1 MQRHDSSHRKL
12 MLAGASA
19 LVLCG
24 ITPAVALAQAAP
36 AQAAQTKSD
45 DVVEEVVVTGQR
57 AAIQSAQKIKQN
69 AEQLVDSITSTDIG
83 ALPDRSVTEALQ
95 RVAGVT
101 IGRTSDGRD
110 ADRISVEGSGV
121 QVRGLSWVRGE
132 LNGRDSF
139 SAKAGR
145 TLSFEDIPPE
155 LMAGVDVYK
164 NPSADIIEG
173 GVGGTVNLRTRLP
186 FDSAKRIIAYS
197 LDASYGDLAKKW
209 KPSGSVLYSDRW
221 DTGIG
226 EIGFLIDLSDS
237 KLKSRTDTISVDPYN
252 VRTDLVPGKTV
263 YVPGGYGY
271 RSLEF
276 DRERKGIDAAVQW
289 RPNDQWEATLQ
300 FLRSSALQ
308 ASTERANGFNPG
320 TADGPAAGT
329 SFTYD
334 SAGRFLKGTLADTAG
349 GTSLG
354 SSLIDTRY
362 AERSSVTS
370 DYSLNLKYNPNDKWS
385 FSGDVQY
392 IYAKTKTVDFTAFNA
407 LNGSTLPATLDVT
420 GGLPSITVN
429 NDKAFLTNPANYYL
443 QAAMDHHDR
452 NEGSELAMRFD
463 GAYTFDGDGWLKSF
477 RFGVRDTYRQA
488 TTRETAYRWDTVA
501 PSWGGP
507 SVAPISTLNGYQ
519 GYYELFPFEDYFRGK
534 AQVPAAFVMPTAS
547 FVNQYGKTST
557 ILGQIAA
564 ANGGGWRP
572 FNGDFEDQSQTG
584 GKGSTNHQ
592 KEKTL
597 AGYAMLR
604 FGHDVS
610 VGGEERELDGN
621 IGVRVVKTETQSQ
634 GLQVFNTNAEAVSE
648 GTQIPA
654 ADGQFANGAK
664 SAYVGGRDYVNIL
677 PSFNARLKIT
687 PDMFLRVAAAKAVVR
702 PDFQQLQPNYTISA
716 TNGFLTGGVCSNT
729 IPGSTRANCVYQYT
743 ANAGNPDLK
752 PIRSTQYDLAYEWYF
767 APTGSLT
774 ATVFYKD
781 IYNFITNGSQNMQF
795 TNNGVT
801 RTVQVIQ
808 PYNAGHGTI
817 KGFEV
822 AYQQYYDFLP
832 GLLKGFG
839 VQANFTYVDS
849 KGARNAAVNPYDN
862 TQVGNVTGAVG
873 EAMPL
878 EGLSKKSYNVAA
890 LYDLGKVSARLA
902 YNWRERYL
910 LTTTAANINIPAWSD
925 DYGQLDGS
933 VFYTVSDKLKIGF
946 QAVNLTNTKTKILV
960 SYPGRPEEG
969 LTGHNWVVADRRY
982 SVVLRGTF

>member
-1 MQRHDSSHRKL
+1 MAMQRPDSSHRKL
-12 MLAGASA
+12 MLGGTSA
-19 LVLCG
+19 LVLCAL
-24 ITPAVALAQAAP
+24 TPAAALAQTAP
-36 AQAAQTKSD
+36 AARD
-45 DVVEEVVVTGQR
+45 DAVVEEIVVTGQR

-139 SAKAGR
+139 SAKSGR

-164 NPSADIIEG
+164 NPSADIVEG

-209 KPSGSVLYSDRW
+209 KPSGSILYSDRW
-221 DTGIG
+221 DTSVG
-226 EIGFLIDLSDS
+226 EIGFLVDLSDS
-237 KLKSRTDTISVDPYN
+237 KLKSRTDTISLEPFHA
-252 VRTDLVPGKTV
+252 RTDLVAGKTV
-263 YVPGGYGY
+263 YVPGGFGY
-271 RSLEF
+271 RSLDF

-300 FLRSSALQ
+300 FLRSSALM
-308 ASTERANGFNPG
+308 ASSEHAVGFSPG
-320 TADGPAAGT
+320 SSDGPAAGT

-334 SAGRFLKGTLADTAG
+334 ESGHFLKGTLASTSG
-349 GTSLG
+349 GSSLG
-354 SSLIDTRY
+354 SSTIDTRY

-370 DYSLNLKYNPNDKWS
+370 DYSLNLKYNPNDKWA
-385 FSGDVQY
+385 FSGDLQY
-392 IYAKTKTVDFTAFNA
+392 IYAKTKTVDTTAFNA
-407 LNGSTLPATLDVT
+407 LSGDASAATLDLT
-420 GGLPSITVN
+420 GSLPVITMN
-429 NDKAFLTNPANYYL
+429 NDTSYTSNPASYYL
-443 QAAMDHHDR
+443 QAVMDHHDR
-452 NEGSELAMRFD
+452 NEGSELAARFD
-463 GAYTFDGDGWLKSF
+463 GAYEFDDGGWLRAF
-477 RFGVRDTYRQA
+477 RFGVRHTYRQN
-488 TTRETAYRWDTVA
+488 TTRETTYRWDTVA
-501 PSWGGP
+501 PSWSAP
-507 SVAPISTLNGYQ
+507 SIDQLSTYK
-519 GYYELFPFEDYFRGK
+519 GYYSLYSFDNYFRG
-534 AQVPAAFVMPTAS
+534 AARLPATFVMPTAA
-547 FVNQYGKTST
+547 FVKDYANFAK
-557 ILGQIAA
+557 IVGQIAA

-572 FNGDFEDQSQTG
+572 FTGDFEDQSATG
-584 GKGSTNHQ
+584 GRGSTNHQ

-597 AGYAMLR
+597 AGYALLR
-604 FGHDVS
+604 FGHDVALW
-610 VGGEERELDGN
+610 GEDREVDGN
-621 IGVRVVKTETQSQ
+621 IGVRVVGTKTESQ
-634 GLQVFNTNAEAVSE
+634 GIQIFNTN
-648 GTQIPA
+648 TQLTVPA
-654 ADGQFANGAK
+654 ADLAFANGAK
-664 SAYVGGRDYVNIL
+664 GAFVGGRDYVNVL
-677 PSFNARLKIT
+677 PSLNARLKVT
-687 PDMFLRVAAAKAVVR
+687 PEMFVRFAAAKAIVR
-702 PDFQQLQPNYTISA
+702 PDFAQMQPNYAISA
-716 TNGFLTGGVCSNT
+716 TNGYLSGGSCGSS
-729 IPGSTRANCVYQYT
+729 IPDGAQANCVYQYT

-752 PIRSTQYDLAYEWYF
+752 PVRSTQYDLAYEWYF
-767 APTGSLT
+767 ASTGSLT
-774 ATVFYKD
+774 ATAFYKD
-781 IYNFITNGSQNMQF
+781 IYNFITNGSQSLQF

-808 PYNAGHGTI
+808 PYNAGHGKI

-849 KGARNAAVNPYDN
+849 KGSRNAAANPYDN
-862 TQVGNVTGAVG
+862 TQVTNATQG
-873 EAMPL
+873 EELPL
-878 EGLSKKSYNVAA
+878 EGLSKKSYNLAA

-910 LTTTAANINIPAWSD
+910 LTTTAANINIPAWND

-946 QAVNLTNTKTKILV
+946 QAVNLTNSKTKILV

-969 LTGHNWVVADRRY
+969 LTNRNWVVADRRY
-982 SVVLRGTF
+982 SVVLRGSF

>member
-1 MQRHDSSHRKL
+1 
-12 MLAGASA
+12 
-19 LVLCG
+19 
-24 ITPAVALAQAAP
+24 
-36 AQAAQTKSD
+36 
-45 DVVEEVVVTGQR
+45 
-57 AAIQSAQKIKQN
+57 
-69 AEQLVDSITSTDIG
+69 LVDSITATDIG

-110 ADRISVEGSGV
+110 ADRLSVEGSGV

-139 SAKAGR
+139 SAKSGR

-197 LDASYGDLAKKW
+197 IDGSYGDLAKKW
-209 KPSGSVLYSDRW
+209 KPSGSILYSDRF

-226 EIGFLIDLSDS
+226 EVGSLIDLSDS
-237 KLKSRTDTISVDPYN
+237 KLKSRTDTISVDPYY

-263 YVPGGYGY
+263 YVPGGFGY
-271 RSLEF
+271 RSLDF
-276 DRERKGIDAAVQW
+276 DRERKGIDAALQW

-300 FLRSSALQ
+300 FLRSSALM
-308 ASTERANGFNPG
+308 ASSEHAVGFNVG
-320 TADGPAAGT
+320 SSNGPAAGT
-329 SFTYD
+329 TFTYD
-334 SAGRFLKGTLADTAG
+334 NGGHFTKGTLAQTPG

-354 SSLIDTRY
+354 SSTIDTRY

-392 IYAKTKTVDFTAFNA
+392 IYAKTKTVDTTAFNA
-407 LNGSTLPATLDVT
+407 LSADASPASLDLT
-420 GGLPSITVN
+420 GGLPTITMN
-429 NDKAFLTNPANYYL
+429 NDKAFTSNPASYYL
-443 QAAMDHHDR
+443 QAVMDHHDR
-452 NEGSELAMRFD
+452 NEGSELASRLD
-463 GAYTFDGDGWLKSF
+463 GAYEFDDGGWLKSLK
-477 RFGVRDTYRQA
+477 FGVRSTYRQT

-501 PSWGGP
+501 PSWSAP
-507 SVAPISTLNGYQ
+507 SIDQLAPYKGHYSLY
-519 GYYELFPFEDYFRGK
+519 PFDNYFRG
-534 AQVPAAFVMPTAS
+534 VVNLPATFVMPNAEFVHDYAS
-547 FVNQYGKTST
+547 FAKT
-557 ILGQIAA
+557 IEQIAIA
-564 ANGGGWRP
+564 GGGGWRP
-572 FNGDFEDQSQTG
+572 FAGDFESQAQAG

-597 AGYAMLR
+597 AAYAMLR
-604 FGHDVS
+604 FGHDVAI
-610 VGGEERELDGN
+610 GGEERELDGN
-621 IGVRVVKTETQSQ
+621 LGIRVVKTETTSQ
-634 GLQVFNTNAEAVSE
+634 GIQGYNLNSEASNA
-648 GTQIPA
+648 TTTIPA
-654 ADGQFANGAK
+654 AEFAFANGARRPF
-664 SAYVGGRDYVNIL
+664 VGGRDYVNVL
-677 PSFNARLKIT
+677 PSLNVRLKLQ
-687 PDMFLRVAAAKAVVR
+687 PEMFLRFAAAKAIVR
-702 PDFQQLQPNYTISA
+702 PDFAQLQPNYTISP
-716 TNGFLTGGVCSNT
+716 TNGYLSGGTCSST
-729 IPGSTRANCVYQYT
+729 IPGGAQANCVYQYT

-752 PIRSTQYDLAYEWYF
+752 PTRSTQYDLAWEWYF

-781 IYNFITNGSQNMQF
+781 IYNFITNGSQNLSF

-801 RTVQVIQ
+801 RNVQVVQ
-808 PYNAGHGTI
+808 TYNAGHGTI

-849 KGARNAAVNPYDN
+849 KGTRNAASNPYDN
-862 TQVGNVTGAVG
+862 SQLTNITTHGD
-873 EAMPL
+873 EMPL
-878 EGLSKKSYNVAA
+878 EGLSKKSYNLAA

-910 LTTTAANINIPAWSD
+910 LTTTAANINIPAWYD

-933 VFYTVSDKLKIGF
+933 VFYTINDKLKVGF

>member
-1 MQRHDSSHRKL
+1 MQRLNSSHRKV
-12 MLAGASA
+12 MFAGASA
-19 LVLCG
+19 LVLC
-24 ITPAVALAQAAP
+24 AVAPAAFAQSTAGESTTAKDN
-36 AQAAQTKSD
+36 A
-45 DVVEEVVVTGQR
+45 VVEEIVVTGQR

-95 RVAGVT
+95 RVSGVT

-139 SAKAGR
+139 SAKSGR

-197 LDASYGDLAKKW
+197 LDGSYGDLAKKW
-209 KPSGSVLYSDRW
+209 KPSGSILYSDRW

-226 EIGFLIDLSDS
+226 QLGFLIDLSDS
-237 KLKSRTDTISVDPYN
+237 KLKSRTDTISVDPFFARAN
-252 VRTDLVPGKTV
+252 LEPGKTV
-263 YVPGGYGY
+263 YVPGGFGY
-271 RSLEF
+271 RSLDF

-300 FLRSSALQ
+300 FLRSSALM
-308 ASTERANGFNPG
+308 ASSEHAVGFNPG
-320 TADGPAAGT
+320 SGDGPAAGT

-334 SAGRFLKGTLADTAG
+334 DTGHFTKGTLAQTPG
-349 GTSLG
+349 GSSLG
-354 SSLIDTRY
+354 SSTIDTRY

-370 DYSLNLKYNPNDKWS
+370 DYSLNLKYNPTDKWS

-392 IYAKTKTVDFTAFNA
+392 IYAKTKTVDTTAFNA
-407 LNGSTLPATLDVT
+407 LGSDAAPASLDLT
-420 GGLPSITVN
+420 GGLPVITMN
-429 NDKAFLTNPANYYL
+429 NDKAYTSNPASYYL
-443 QAAMDHHDR
+443 QAVMDHHDR
-452 NEGSELAMRFD
+452 NEGSELATRFD
-463 GAYTFDGDGWLKSF
+463 GAYEFDDGGWLKSLK
-477 RFGVRDTYRQA
+477 FGVRDTYRQT
-488 TTRETAYRWDTVA
+488 TTRETTYRWDTVA
-501 PSWGGP
+501 PSWSAP
-507 SVAPISTLNGYQ
+507 SIDQLAPYQ
-519 GYYELFPFEDYFRGK
+519 GSYELYPFDNYFRGK
-534 AQVPAAFVMPTAS
+534 VNLPATFVMPTAAFVHDYAS
-547 FVNQYGKTST
+547 FAKT
-557 ILGQIAA
+557 IGQISA

-572 FNGDFEDQSQTG
+572 FMGDFEDQSATG

-597 AGYAMLR
+597 AGYALLR

-610 VGGEERELDGN
+610 LWGEDRELDGN
-621 IGVRVVKTETQSQ
+621 IGVRVVKTKTESQ
-634 GLQVFNTNAEAVSE
+634 GIQVFNTN
-648 GTQIPA
+648 TQATVPA
-654 ADGQFANGAK
+654 ADLAFANGAK
-664 SAYVGGRDYVNIL
+664 SQYVGGRDYVNVL
-677 PSFNARLKIT
+677 PSLNARLKIT
-687 PDMFLRVAAAKAVVR
+687 PDMFVRFAAAKAVVR
-702 PDFQQLQPNYTISA
+702 PDFAQLQPNYTISA
-716 TNGFLTGGVCSNT
+716 TNGFLTGGACASV
-729 IPGSTRANCVYQYT
+729 IPDGAQANCVFRYT

-767 APTGSLT
+767 ASTGSLT

-781 IYNFITNGSQNMQF
+781 IYNFITNGAQNVQF

-817 KGFEV
+817 KGFELG
-822 AYQQYYDFLP
+822 YQQYYDFLP

-849 KGARNAAVNPYDN
+849 KGSRNAASNPYDSN
-862 TQVGNVTGAVG
+862 QLTNITDHGD
-873 EAMPL
+873 EMPL
-878 EGLSKKSYNVAA
+878 EGLSKKSYNLAA

-910 LTTTAANINIPAWSD
+910 LTTTAANINIPAWND

-933 VFYTVSDKLKIGF
+933 VFYTVNDKLKIGF
-946 QAVNLTNTKTKILV
+946 QAVNLTNSKTKILV

>member
-1 MQRHDSSHRKL
+1 MQRHAQSRRQF
-12 MLAGASA
+12 MYAGVSA
-19 LVLCG
+19 LVLC
-24 ITPAVALAQAAP
+24 AVAPGAAMAQARP
-36 AQAAQTKSD
+36 QAAAQD
-45 DVVEEVVVTGQR
+45 GAVVEEVIVTGQR

-95 RVAGVT
+95 RVVGVT

-132 LNGRDSF
+132 INGRDSF

-186 FDSAKRIIAYS
+186 FDSKKRIIAYS
-197 LDASYGDLAKKW
+197 LDASYGDLAKTW
-209 KPSGSVLYSDRW
+209 KPSGSILYSDRW

-226 EIGFLIDLSDS
+226 ELGFLIDLSDS
-237 KLKSRTDTISVDPYN
+237 KLKSRTDTMSVDPYN
-252 VRTDLVPGKTV
+252 VRTDLVPGRTV

-271 RSLEF
+271 RSLDF
-276 DRERKGIDAAVQW
+276 DRERKGIDAVVQW
-289 RPNDQWEATLQ
+289 RPNDQWEATLH
-300 FLRSSALQ
+300 FLRSSASQ

-320 TADGPAAGT
+320 TSNGPAAGT
-329 SFTYD
+329 TFTYD
-334 SAGRFLKGTLADTAG
+334 ASGRFLKGTLADSAG
-349 GTSLG
+349 GTNLG
-354 SSLIDTRY
+354 SSLIDTRF

-407 LNGSTLPATLDVT
+407 LNGSTRPGTLDVT
-420 GGLPSITVN
+420 GGLPTITAN
-429 NDKAFLTNPANYYL
+429 NDSAFLANPANYYL

-452 NEGSELAMRFD
+452 NEGSELAARFD
-463 GAYTFDGDGWLKSF
+463 GAYTFDDDGWLKSV
-477 RFGVRDTYRQA
+477 RFGVRHTYRQA
-488 TTRETAYRWDTVA
+488 TTRETSYRWDTIA
-501 PSWGGP
+501 PSWSGAP
-507 SVAPISTLNGYQ
+507 SIDKLSGYQ
-519 GYYELFPFEDYFRGK
+519 GYYELFSFDDFFRGK
-534 AQVPAAFVMPTAS
+534 ANVPAAFVMPTAS
-547 FVNQYGKTST
+547 FVNQYGVTST
-557 ILGQIAA
+557 ILGGIAA

-572 FNGDFEDQSQTG
+572 FNGDFEDQNQTG

-604 FGHDVS
+604 FGHDVPLW
-610 VGGEERELDGN
+610 GDDREIDGN
-621 IGVRVVKTETQSQ
+621 IGVRIVRTETQSQ
-634 GLQVFNTNAEAVSE
+634 GLQVFSPNAEANAQGSL
-648 GTQIPA
+648 IPA
-654 ADGQFANGAK
+654 ADRQFANGSK
-664 SAYVGGRDYVNIL
+664 SAYVGGRDYVNVL
-677 PSFNARLKIT
+677 PSLNARLKIT
-687 PDMFLRVAAAKAVVR
+687 PDMFVRFAVAKAIVR

-716 TNGFLTGGVCSNT
+716 TNGFLVGGACSNT
-729 IPGSTRANCVYQYT
+729 IPSTARANCVYQYT

-781 IYNFITNGSQNMQF
+781 IYNFITNGSQNRQF

-801 RTVQVIQ
+801 RTVQVVE

-832 GLLKGFG
+832 GALKGFG

-862 TQVGNVTGAVG
+862 TQVTNVTGALG

-890 LYDLGKVSARLA
+890 LYDLGKISARLA

-910 LTTTAANINIPAWSD
+910 LTTTAANINIPAWND
-925 DYGQLDGS
+925 DFGQLDGS
-933 VFYTVSDKLKIGF
+933 IFYTVSDKLKVGF
-946 QAVNLTNTKTKILV
+946 QAVNLTNSKTKILV

>member
-1 MQRHDSSHRKL
+1 MQRLNSSHRKV
-12 MLAGASA
+12 MFAGASA
-19 LVLCG
+19 LVLC
-24 ITPAVALAQAAP
+24 AAAP
-36 AQAAQTKSD
+36 AAFAQASAPAKD
-45 DVVEEVVVTGQR
+45 GAVVEEIVVTGQR

-95 RVAGVT
+95 RVSGVT

-139 SAKAGR
+139 SAKSGR

-155 LMAGVDVYK
+155 LMAGVDVYT

-197 LDASYGDLAKKW
+197 LDGSYGDLAKKW
-209 KPSGSVLYSDRW
+209 KPSGSILYSDRW
-221 DTGIG
+221 NTGIG
-226 EIGFLIDLSDS
+226 EIGFLVDLSDS

-252 VRTDLVPGKTV
+252 VRTDLVPGRTV

-289 RPNDQWEATLQ
+289 RPNDRWEATLQ

-320 TADGPAAGT
+320 SADGPAAGT

-334 SAGRFLKGTLADTAG
+334 ASGRFLKGTLADAPG

-407 LNGSTLPATLDVT
+407 LNGSTLPATLDT
-420 GGLPSITVN
+420 TSGLPSITAN
-429 NDKAFLTNPANYYL
+429 NDKAFLTDPANYYL

-452 NEGSELAMRFD
+452 NEGSELATRLD
-463 GAYTFDGDGWLKSF
+463 GVYTFDGDGWLKSF

-488 TTRETAYRWDTVA
+488 TTRETTYRWDTVA
-501 PSWGGP
+501 PSWSGAA
-507 SVAPISTLNGYQ
+507 SIDKLSGYQ
-519 GYYELFPFEDYFRGK
+519 GYYELFPFDNYFRGK
-534 AQVPAAFVMPTAS
+534 ANVPAAFVMPTAS
-547 FVNQYGKTST
+547 FVNAYGKTSQ

-572 FNGDFEDQSQTG
+572 FNGDFEDQGQTG

-597 AGYAMLR
+597 AGYAVLR
-604 FGHDVS
+604 FGHDVALW
-610 VGGEERELDGN
+610 GEDREIDGN

-634 GLQVFNTNAEAVSE
+634 GLQAYTTNTQSTV
-648 GTQIPA
+648 PA
-654 ADGQFANGAK
+654 ADLAFANGAK
-664 SAYVGGRDYVNIL
+664 RSYVGGRDYVNVL
-677 PSFNARLKIT
+677 PSLNARLKIT
-687 PDMFLRVAAAKAVVR
+687 PDMFLRFAAAKAIVR
-702 PDFQQLQPNYTISA
+702 PDFQQLQPNFTISA

-729 IPGSTRANCVYQYT
+729 VPTGSQANCVYQYT
-743 ANAGNPDLK
+743 ANAGNPNLK

-781 IYNFITNGSQNMQF
+781 IYNFITNGSQNVQF

-801 RTVQVIQ
+801 RTVQVVQ

-822 AYQQYYDFLP
+822 AYQQYFDMLP
-832 GLLKGFG
+832 GVFRGLGA
-839 VQANFTYVDS
+839 QANFTYVDS
-849 KGARNAAVNPYDN
+849 KGARNAASNPYDN
-862 TQVGNVTGAVG
+862 TQVGNVTGALG
-873 EAMPL
+873 ESMPL
-878 EGLSKKSYNVAA
+878 EGLSKKSYNLAA

-910 LTTTAANINIPAWSD
+910 LTTTAANINIPAWND

-946 QAVNLTNTKTKILV
+946 QAVNLTNSKTKILV

>member
-1 MQRHDSSHRKL
+1 MQGHEQSHRKF
-12 MLAGASA
+12 MLAGVSA
-19 LVLCG
+19 LVLC
-24 ITPAVALAQAAP
+24 AVAPGAALAQAQ
-36 AQAAQTKSD
+36 AQPKD
-45 DVVEEVVVTGQR
+45 DGVVEEIVVTGQR

-69 AEQLVDSITSTDIG
+69 AEQIVDSITSTDIG

-209 KPSGSVLYSDRW
+209 KPSGSILYSDRW
-221 DTGIG
+221 DTNIG
-226 EIGFLIDLSDS
+226 QIGFLIDLSDS

-271 RSLEF
+271 RSLDF

-300 FLRSSALQ
+300 FLRSSAMQ

-320 TADGPAAGT
+320 SADGPAAGT
-329 SFTYD
+329 TFTYD
-334 SAGRFLKGTLADTAG
+334 SNGRFLKGTLADSAG
-349 GTSLG
+349 GTGLG
-354 SSLIDTRY
+354 SSLIDTRF

-370 DYSLNLKYNPNDKWS
+370 DYSLNLKYNPNDKWA

-392 IYAKTKTVDFTAFNA
+392 IYAKTKTVDFTAFNS
-407 LNGSTLPATLDVT
+407 LNGSTKPATLDLT
-420 GGLPSITVN
+420 GGLPSITAN
-429 NDKAFLTNPANYYL
+429 NDAAFLANPANYYL

-452 NEGSELAMRFD
+452 NEGSELAARFD

-477 RFGVRDTYRQA
+477 RFGVRHTYRQA
-488 TTRETAYRWDTVA
+488 TTRETSYRWDTVA
-501 PSWGGP
+501 PSWSG
-507 SVAPISTLNGYQ
+507 APAIDKLSGYQ
-519 GYYELFPFEDYFRGK
+519 GYYELFPFDNYFRGEAK
-534 AQVPAAFVMPTAS
+534 VPAAFVMPTAS
-547 FVNQYGKTST
+547 FVNQYGVTST
-557 ILGQIAA
+557 ILGKIAA

-572 FNGDFEDQSQTG
+572 FNGDFEDQNQTG

-597 AGYAMLR
+597 AAFAMLR
-604 FGHDVS
+604 FGHDVALW
-610 VGGEERELDGN
+610 GDDRELDGN
-621 IGVRVVKTETQSQ
+621 IGVRIVKTESESQ
-634 GLQVFNTNAEAVSE
+634 GLQNFTVNAEA
-648 GTQIPA
+648 I
-654 ADGQFANGAK
+654 ADGSKIPVADRQFANGAK
-664 SAYVGGRDYVNIL
+664 SAFVGGRDYVNVL
-677 PSFNARLKIT
+677 PSLNARLKVT
-687 PDMFLRVAAAKAVVR
+687 PEMFVRFAAAKAIVR
-702 PDFQQLQPNYTISA
+702 PDFQQLQPNYAISA
-716 TNGFLTGGVCSNT
+716 TNGVITGGVCSNT
-729 IPGSTRANCVYQYT
+729 IPGGARADCVYQYT
-743 ANAGNPDLK
+743 ANAGNPNLK

-774 ATVFYKD
+774 ATAFYKD
-781 IYNFITNGSQNMQF
+781 IYNFITNGSQNLQF

-801 RTVQVIQ
+801 RTVQVVQ

-832 GLLKGFG
+832 SVLKGLG

-862 TQVGNVTGAVG
+862 TQVGNVTGALG
-873 EAMPL
+873 AAMPL

-910 LTTTAANINIPAWSD
+910 LTTTAANINIPAWAD

-933 VFYTVSDKLKIGF
+933 VFYTVSEKLKVGF
-946 QAVNLTNTKTKILV
+946 QAVNMTNTKTKILV